1 MNKFDVTRSSFTTCL
16 VLCAVLLLAM
26 SMIFFGYVW
35 TEKQI
40 DAANLQR
47 YSTRLLIDELRQSSD
62 DLTRM
67 VRTYVVTGDPIYLK
81 YFQDILAIRDGKKV
95 RPQNYDAIYWDFITG
110 GQQPTPPG
118 EGRQIALLDMMKHTG
133 FTEQELSKLKEAKE
147 LSDALT
153 STEFK
158 AMRLI
163 ASTKSNDPATRE
175 EARMLVFDENYH
187 RQKAEIMRPI
197 DDVIHLTDART
208 QQAVETASQ
217 RALHVRYIL
226 IGLGSLL
233 LILLGYTD
241 RLFRRIL
248 GGSPQQIY
256 DQIIRL
262 GTGNFTPVIDHDRA
276 PKNSVMGYLLETLLL
291 LRNLEEVRHRNEQ
304 SLHLAAKVFSDAQEG
319 IFFADYEGTIID
331 ANQAF
336 LNMTDFSR
344 EEVVGSRST
353 IFNPDLHD
361 PTFISNMWNTI
372 KRDKYWRGEVWN
384 RKKNGEIFPE
394 ILSMT
399 PVYDNNENLLC
410 YLGMLTDITEL
421 KQHQQKIEQIAFHD
435 PLTQLPNRQLLADR
449 MRQSLARAERSK
461 ESAAVICLDLDG
473 FKEVNDNFGHGTG
486 DALLI
491 EVADRL
497 LRCIRTGDTVARMG
511 GDEFVILLCEIPSQ
525 QHCEATLQRI
535 LIELATPFSL
545 GEGRMASISGSIGY
559 TLFPEDNADADTLL
573 RHADQAMYAA
583 KQAGKNRFHLF
594 DVMGDKRSYA
604 NAAAI
609 SRIETALSNREL
621 QLYIQPKIDLRS
633 GKVVGGE
640 ALMRWVH
647 PIRGIIPPN
656 EFLPLIENHAI
667 GIAVGEWVIGE
678 ALRLMQH
685 WSTLGLIFPVSV
697 NISINHLKDESFYA
711 RLVSILQNFPDIPP
725 QRLQIEIRESA
736 ALDDMHKTNTLIH
749 NCQALGIRFAL
760 DDFGTGYSSLTYLK
774 RLSID
779 TLKIDQSFVHDM
791 LENENDLAIVRG
803 VIGLAQAFCSQ
814 SVAKGVETWQTA
826 ALLRKLGCEIAQGYA
841 IAAPMSAEAIPDW
854 INTFTMP
861 EF

>member
-1 MNKFDVTRSSFTTCL
+1 MNEPDVMRFSFTTCL
-16 VLCAVLLLAM
+16 VFCAVLLLAM
-26 SMIFFGYVW
+26 CITFFGYVW
-35 TEKQI
+35 SEKQI
-40 DAANLQR
+40 DVANLQR
-47 YSTRLLIDELRQSSD
+47 YSTRHLTDELRQSSD

-67 VRTYVVTGDPIYLK
+67 VRSYVVTGDPIYLK
-81 YFQDILAIRDGKKV
+81 YYQDILAIRDGKKA

-118 EGRQIALLDMMKHTG
+118 EGTLIALLDLIKQTG
-133 FTEQELSKLKEAKE
+133 FSEQELRKLEEAKA

-153 STEFK
+153 SIEFK

-163 ASTKSNDPATRE
+163 ASAKSNDLASRE

-187 RQKAEIMRPI
+187 RKKAEIMQPI
-197 DDVIHLTDART
+197 NDVIQMADIRT
-208 QQAVETASQ
+208 QLAVASAEQ
-217 RALHVRYIL
+217 RALHVRYIV
-226 IGLGSLL
+226 IGLGFLL
-233 LILLGYTD
+233 LILLAYTD
-241 RLFRRIL
+241 RFFHRIL

-256 DQIIRL
+256 NQIIRMGTGDFTSVI
-262 GTGNFTPVIDHDRA
+262 GTGNA
-276 PKNSVMGYLLETLLL
+276 PKNSVMAHLLETSRLLQ
-291 LRNLEEVRHRNEQ
+291 NLEDVRYRNEQ
-304 SLHLAAKVFSDAQEG
+304 SLHLAAKVFSNAQEG
-319 IFFADYEGTIID
+319 IFFADSEGLIID
-331 ANQAF
+331 ANGAF
-336 LNMTDFSR
+336 LNMTGFSR
-344 EEVVGSRST
+344 EEVVGRNSP
-353 IFNPDLHD
+353 IFTSDLHE
-361 PTFISNMWNTI
+361 PTFFTNMRNTI
-372 KRDKYWRGEVWN
+372 KRDNYWRGEVWS
-384 RKKNGEIFPE
+384 RKKNGDIFPE

-399 PVYDNNENLLC
+399 AVYDNHENLLC

-421 KQHQQKIEQIAFHD
+421 KQQQQQIEQIAFHD

-449 MRQSLARAERSK
+449 MQQALARAERSK
-461 ESAAVICLDLDG
+461 ESVAVICLDLDG

-511 GDEFVILLCEIPSQ
+511 GDEFVILLCEITSQ
-525 QHCEATLQRI
+525 QHCEITLQRI

-545 GEGRMASISGSIGY
+545 AEGKIVSISGSIGY

-583 KQAGKNRFHLF
+583 KQAGKNRFRLF
-594 DVMGDKRSYA
+594 DIMGDKRIYA
-604 NAAAI
+604 NTAVI
-609 SRIETALSNREL
+609 SRIETALNNGEL
-621 QLYIQPKIDLRS
+621 QLYIQPKIDLHS

-640 ALMRWVH
+640 ALLRWLH
-647 PIRGIIPPN
+647 PIRGVIPPT
-656 EFLPLIENHAI
+656 EFLPLIDNHAI

-685 WSTLGLIFPVSV
+685 WSTQGLMLPLSV
-697 NISINHLKDESFYA
+697 NISIHQLKDDAFYGH
-711 RLVSILQNFPDIPP
+711 LLTMLQNYPDIPP
-725 QRLQIEIRESA
+725 QRLEIEIMESA

-779 TLKIDQSFVHDM
+779 TLKIDQTFVHDM

-814 SVAKGVETWQTA
+814 SVAEGVETWQHA

-841 IAAPMSAEAIPDW
+841 IAAPMPAEAIPGW
-854 INTFTMP
+854 IDTFSMP
-861 EF
+861 VI